1 MTNFQFLFFSLSL
14 FLEMVLSLDKR
25 LHCFFYSGK
34 NQQTKM
40 QVLRFVLIILISMA
54 ASARRS
60 RPNKS
65 RPRGCS
71 FEGKKKNEKTCT
83 PFWKIKQPNCHA
95 MNAHRI
101 KRTECSKKFC
111 WKIVDSKTRKGNSN
125 IPSEGTYTHTQPL
138 THFC

>member
-1 MTNFQFLFFSLSL
+1 MIDTDNT
-14 FLEMVLSLDKR
+14 
-25 LHCFFYSGK
+25 H
-34 NQQTKM
+34 KM
-40 QVLRFVLIILISMA
+40 QVVRFLLIVLISLA

-65 RPRGCS
+65 RPRGCT

-125 IPSEGTYTHTQPL
+125 IPSEGMFKPKLYTYSTSDSLILYRST
-138 THFC
+138 C